1 MKKLNITTLLYCLI
15 LFFTACVPSG
25 NKAEDV
31 TQQNPDDAS
40 AYNNSGI
47 AKSDLQDHTGAIA
60 DYNKAIQLKPDYADA
75 YCNRGNAK
83 NALQDHTGAITDYNK
98 AIQLKPDF
106 ADAYNNRGIA
116 KNDLQDKNGACLD
129 WSKAGEL
136 GYSDAYINIKEN
148 CK

>member
-60 DYNKAIQLKPDYADA
+60 DYNKAIQLKPDYANA
-75 YCNRGNAK
+75 YYNRGVAK
-83 NALQDHTGAITDYNK
+83 VN
-98 AIQLKPDF
+98 LK
-106 ADAYNNRGIA
+106 
-116 KNDLQDKNGACLD
+116 DKIGACTD

-136 GYSDAYINIKEN
+136 GCSDAYTNIQKY
-148 CK
+148 CQ